1 MELFDKEYYKKKII
15 NFIIKNYFE
24 NKIYKKLMIIVLKFK
39 SYERNIFINKLK
51 YFEIVF

>member
-1 MELFDKEYYKKKII
+1 MELFDKEYYKKKKII

-39 SYERNIFINKLK
+39 L
-51 YFEIVF
+51 